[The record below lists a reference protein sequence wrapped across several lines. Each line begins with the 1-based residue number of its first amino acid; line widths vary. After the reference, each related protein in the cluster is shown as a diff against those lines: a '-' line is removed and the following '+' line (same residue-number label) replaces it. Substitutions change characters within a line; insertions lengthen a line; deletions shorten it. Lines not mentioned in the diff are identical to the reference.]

1 MKWLAILVFAFSFT
15 SYAGEVTS
23 FEDRPAAVEEGEDT
37 YIGILVSEESYRK
50 SLKKTIDHA
59 AEKANCAVDRRVCK
73 ELQDKD
79 KLSIKNLE
87 EVARKRDTW
96 FERNKGSLGFI
107 TGMITGAAAVVA
119 VVKAVYQGQ

>member
-37 YIGILVSEESYRK
+37 YVGILVSEESYRK
-50 SLKKTIDHA
+50 SLKKIIDHA

-73 ELQDKD
+73 ELQDRY